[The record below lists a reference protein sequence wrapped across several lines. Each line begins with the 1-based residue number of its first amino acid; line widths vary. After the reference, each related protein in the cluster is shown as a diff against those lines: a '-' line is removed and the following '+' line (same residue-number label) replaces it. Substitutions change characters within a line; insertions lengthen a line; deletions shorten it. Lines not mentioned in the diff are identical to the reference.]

1 MKLCSVFSKLTSS
14 LRNRFNQ
21 ECVLST
27 TQRRAL
33 CPVVRTFSSVSCLRD
48 FRFCWYPCLR
58 VVTKASQPTYPAS
71 MQSVSVALPLLLG
84 RAQTMRRSV
93 ASSSFTSC
101 ALAPLAT
108 RDSGMPRASTSRLRL
123 RPFFPPIRG
132 MGTHTRLR
140 QGCLAHAPIDALP
153 APGDALHLIVFGQ
166 PCLPEAKKKSCLLPA
181 LKMSMHRTGTAE
193 LAR

>member
-33 CPVVRTFSSVSCLRD
+33 CP
-48 FRFCWYPCLR
+48 
-58 VVTKASQPTYPAS
+58 
-71 MQSVSVALPLLLG
+71 VALPLLLG

-123 RPFFPPIRG
+123 RPFFPPIGG
-132 MGTHTRLR
+132 MGAHTRLR